1 MLAMVLSTPLGS
13 NMILLIGSDL
23 CFYDQTNEYNLKI
36 ILVVKFSSWFLYI
49 WIEQILWAILMVI
62 LLVVLKSNLLAVFLV
77 LSLWN
82 LEGDF

>member
-77 LSLWN
+77 LSLRN